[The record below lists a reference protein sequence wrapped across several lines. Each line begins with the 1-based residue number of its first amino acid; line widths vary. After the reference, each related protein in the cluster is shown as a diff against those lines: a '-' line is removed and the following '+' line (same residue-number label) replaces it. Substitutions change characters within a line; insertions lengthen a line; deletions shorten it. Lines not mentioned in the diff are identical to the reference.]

1 MIHHTIIPPEL
12 IFPEQLE
19 SFTDQVQLMHNGIPM
34 VVEQSGNMY
43 KIVRIMSSDPAD
55 YLNSELHPGSYITL

>member
-19 SFTDQVQLMHNGIPM
+19 SFSDQVSLTRNGVPM

-55 YLNSELHPGSYITL
+55 YLNSELHPGSYIPI